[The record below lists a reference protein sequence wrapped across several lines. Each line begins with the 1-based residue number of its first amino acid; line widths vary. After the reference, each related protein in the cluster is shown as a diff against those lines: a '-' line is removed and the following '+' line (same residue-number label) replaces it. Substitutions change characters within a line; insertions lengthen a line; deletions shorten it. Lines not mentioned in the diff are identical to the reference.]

1 MQAPDL
7 KPLPTYR
14 LKRRSVMKVR
24 PTWLIMVVVL
34 LMLVHREFLRGIPMG
49 MGLAFVSFVA
59 VVLVPSGLLL
69 LWRLGLLPPE
79 RVMVGEDGVALPSD
93 STKRE

>member
-1 MQAPDL
+1 MQAPL
-7 KPLPTYR
+7 AKPVVTYR

-24 PTWLIMVVVL
+24 PTWLTMVVVL
-34 LMLVHREFLRGIPMG
+34 LLMMHRELLRGIPMG
-49 MGLAFVSFVA
+49 MGLAVASFVVI
-59 VVLVPSGLLL
+59 VVVPSVLLV